1 MTNLLE
7 HQIRQLFKISPT
19 QDIQAITSLFKTE
32 NIKKGDFFLQKEKVA
47 NKLAFLQDGYI
58 RIFVETPYREITQ
71 WVSTPGYF
79 ITDLPAFMY
88 NKPSRWNMQALVD
101 CQLLVIT
108 KQDYLQIHNILPDW
122 NEVEKH
128 FIIHC
133 FTTLEERIYS
143 HIAMSAEERYQLFFQ
158 NNKDLFNQIPP
169 QYIASMLGMTP
180 ETLSRIRKKLL

>member
-1 MTNLLE
+1 
-7 HQIRQLFKISPT
+7 
-19 QDIQAITSLFKTE
+19 
-32 NIKKGDFFLQKEKVA
+32 
-47 NKLAFLQDGYI
+47 
-58 RIFVETPYREITQ
+58 
-71 WVSTPGYF
+71 
-79 ITDLPAFMY
+79 
-88 NKPSRWNMQALVD
+88 MQALVD

-158 NNKDLFNQIPP
+158 NNKDLFNQIPL
-169 QYIASMLGMTP
+169 QYIASMLGITP